1 MSIGPERDVFLT
13 GSTTSP
19 DLEIVN
25 GPGWYD
31 AVYDANPIQPE
42 NGLIASFDGADRS
55 REWVTYWGKETHGT
69 SILQEQ
75 TNDDLIRIAGISYF
89 GSVPVTSSAGA
100 YNQPELEETIYG
112 SYFATFSDMHA
123 IEHVTLF
130 GGGYS
135 PPQTGIRAMAQSPA
149 GTFAVGIHVKA
160 FSPFGYF
167 PLDDNQGTAWT
178 DVLYNHLAGSVGW
191 GRLPHALC
199 SELATGIPWAAPA
212 SSTELR
218 GSYQD
223 GLLTL
228 SGADLVG
235 QGYAICD
242 AVGRILHRS
251 NRPLQADRTSVQLP
265 IVAVGLYTLRLTD
278 GRFAKFI
285 VP

>member
-1 MSIGPERDVFLT
+1 
-13 GSTTSP
+13 
-19 DLEIVN
+19 
-25 GPGWYD
+25 
-31 AVYDANPIQPE
+31 
-42 NGLIASFDGADRS
+42 
-55 REWVTYWGKETHGT
+55 
-69 SILQEQ
+69 
-75 TNDDLIRIAGISYF
+75 
-89 GSVPVTSSAGA
+89 
-100 YNQPELEETIYG
+100 
-112 SYFATFSDMHA
+112 
-123 IEHVTLF
+123 
-130 GGGYS
+130 
-135 PPQTGIRAMAQSPA
+135 MAQSPA

-178 DVLYNHLAGSVGW
+178 DVLYNHLAGSVVG
-191 GRLPHALC
+191 GDGFLTLFC